1 MIGVRKVNRRDF
13 LKTGV
18 ASGAGLT
25 LMFALPE
32 RLAAQTPGTVAKLN
46 GYVHIGS
53 NDAITFVLT
62 KSEMGQGPLTSLS
75 QILAEELECDWKKIR
90 TEIAGVDPKLYGPL
104 QGTFGSLSVRT
115 SWKPLRAAGASAREM
130 LVEAAARKW
139 AVDKSQCR
147 AENGVVLNTGTNE
160 RLTYGSLAEA
170 AAKLPV
176 PPTPATKDP
185 KQFRYVGKSLKRL
198 DTPLK
203 VNGTAVFG
211 IDAKVPGMLYAV
223 VAKCPVFGGKVASF
237 DATKAKAVPGVK
249 QVVQIS
255 SGVAVVA
262 DNTWNAMEGR
272 RALEVQWDEG
282 PVAKWSSPG
291 IRQMF
296 ADLAATPGAVAR
308 KVGDAGAALTSAAK
322 KIEAVYE
329 APYLSHAPMEP
340 MNCTA
345 HVRANGCEIWAP
357 TQIQTAARATAANI
371 TGLPPEKVEI
381 HTLFLGGGFGR
392 RGGTDFIADAVEC
405 SKAVGAP
412 VKLTWSREDDM
423 QHDMYRP
430 ASYTTFAGALDADGW
445 PVAFTSRIAC
455 PSFAG
460 LNNGVDRAAV
470 EGIADL
476 VYDIPNV
483 QVEYHV
489 AEPGIP
495 TTYWRSVGYSQNTF
509 FTEGFID
516 ELAHSA
522 GKDPLEFR
530 RHMLQKKESARA
542 LAVLELAAEKAGWG
556 KPLPAGRA
564 RGISLVNNIG
574 SFNAQVAE
582 VSLEKGKPK
591 VHRVVCAVDC
601 GQVVN
606 PAILE
611 QQIQSGIV
619 YGLSAALKGAITIDR
634 GRVEQANFNQYD
646 PLRMDEMPVVEVH
659 VVENHLDPGGIGE
672 ASTPTSAPAIANALF
687 ALTGKR
693 VRKLPIRAED
703 LA

>member
-1 MIGVRKVNRRDF
+1 MIGVKKVNRRNF

-18 ASGAGLT
+18 TGAAGLT
-25 LMFALPE
+25 LTFAMPS
-32 RLAAQTPGTVAKLN
+32 RLAAQSAAGNVAKLN
-46 GYVHIGS
+46 GYVHIGA
-53 NDAITFVLT
+53 DDTVTFVSA

-90 TEIAGVDPKLYGPL
+90 TEMAPVNPKVYGPL

-115 SWKPLRAAGASAREM
+115 SWQPLRSAGASAREM
-130 LVEAAARKW
+130 LVEAAAQKW
-139 AVDKSQCR
+139 GVDKSKCR
-147 AENGVVLNTGTNE
+147 AENGVIINTATNA

-176 PPTPATKDP
+176 PTTPALKDP

-223 VAKCPVFGGKVASF
+223 VAKCPVFGGKVTSF

-272 RALEVQWDEG
+272 KALQIQWDEG
-282 PVAKWSSPG
+282 PVAKWSTPG

-296 ADLAATPGAVAR
+296 ADLAAKPGAVAR
-308 KVGDAGAALTSAAK
+308 KVGDADSAINGAAK

-345 HVRANGCEIWAP
+345 HVRADGCDVWAA
-357 TQIQTAARATAANI
+357 TQIQSVARETAAKI
-371 TGLPPEKVEI
+371 TGLAPEKVEI

-392 RGGTDFIADAVEC
+392 RGGADFIADAVET

-423 QHDMYRP
+423 QHDLYRP
-430 ASYTTFAGALDADGW
+430 ASYTTFSGGLDANGW
-445 PVAFTSRIAC
+445 PVAFTSRVAC

-460 LNNGVDRAAV
+460 MQNGVDRAAV

-483 QVEYHV
+483 QVEYHQ

-516 ELAHSA
+516 ELAHA
-522 GKDPLEFR
+522 GGKDPLEFR
-530 RHMLQKKESARA
+530 RRLLAKTPRA
-542 LAVLELAAEKAGWG
+542 LAVLELAADKAGWG

-564 RGISLVNNIG
+564 RGISVVNNIG

-582 VSLEKGKPK
+582 VSIEKGKPK

-601 GQVVN
+601 GQTIN
-606 PAILE
+606 PGILE

-634 GRVEQANFNQYD
+634 GRVQQANFNQYD
-646 PLRMDEMPVVEVH
+646 PLRMDEMPVVEVY
-659 VVENHLDPGGIGE
+659 VVQNQLAPGGIGE
-672 ASTPTSAPAIANALF
+672 ASTPTVAPAVANALF

-693 VRKLPIRAED
+693 LRKLPILAQD

>member
-1 MIGVRKVNRRDF
+1 MNAVKKVNRRDF
-13 LKTGV
+13 LKTG
-18 ASGAGLT
+18 AAGAAGLT
-25 LMFALPE
+25 LTFALPS
-32 RLAAQTPGTVAKLN
+32 RVAAQAAGAPVAKLN
-46 GYVHIGS
+46 GYVHIGADD
-53 NDAITFVLT
+53 NITFVLT
-62 KSEMGQGPLTSLS
+62 KSEMGQGPLTALS
-75 QILAEELECDWKKIR
+75 QILAEELDCDWKKIR

-115 SWKPLRAAGASAREM
+115 SWQPLRSAGASAREM
-130 LVEAAARKW
+130 LVQAAAQKW
-139 AVDKSQCR
+139 GVDKSQCR
-147 AENGVVLNTGTNE
+147 AENGVVTNTTNNA

-176 PPTPATKDP
+176 PTTPSLKDP

-223 VAKCPVFGGKVASF
+223 VAKCPVFGGKVANF

-272 RALEVQWDEG
+272 KALQIQWDEG

-296 ADLAATPGAVAR
+296 MDLAAKPGAVAR
-308 KVGDAGAALTSAAK
+308 KAGDADTALTGAAK
-322 KIEAVYE
+322 KIDAVYE

-345 HVRANGCEIWAP
+345 HVRADACDVWAA
-357 TQIQTAARATAANI
+357 TQIQSAARAKAAQI
-371 TGLPPEKVEI
+371 TGLAPEKVQI

-392 RGGTDFIADAVEC
+392 RGGDDFIADAVET

-430 ASYTTFAGALDADGW
+430 ASYTKFSGALDANGA
-445 PVAFTSRIAC
+445 PVAFTSRVVC

-460 LNNGVDRAAV
+460 LQNGVDRAAV

-476 VYDIPNV
+476 VYDIPNIHV
-483 QVEYHV
+483 DYHV
-489 AEPGIP
+489 GEPGVP

-516 ELAHSA
+516 EMAHAA
-522 GKDPLEFR
+522 GKDPFEFR
-530 RHMLQKKESARA
+530 RGLLAKNKRA
-542 LAVLELAAEKAGWG
+542 LDVLELAAEKAGWG
-556 KPLPAGRA
+556 KPLPSGRA
-564 RGISLVNNIG
+564 RGISVVNNIG

-582 VSLEKGKPK
+582 VSIEKGKPK

-601 GQVVN
+601 GQTVN

-619 YGLSAALKGAITIDR
+619 YGLSAALKGEITIDR
-634 GRVEQANFNQYD
+634 GRVQQANFNQYD
-646 PLRMDEMPVVEVH
+646 PLRMDEMPVVEVY
-659 VVENHLDPGGIGE
+659 VVPSTANPGGIGE
-672 ASTPTSAPAIANALF
+672 ASTPTIAPAVANALF

>member
-1 MIGVRKVNRRDF
+1 MKTINKVNRRDF
-13 LKTGV
+13 LKTG
-18 ASGAGLT
+18 AAGAAGLT
-25 LMFALPE
+25 LTFALPG
-32 RLAAQTPGTVAKLN
+32 RLAAQAGAPVAKLN
-46 GYVHIGS
+46 GYVHIGADD
-53 NDAITFVLT
+53 NITFMLT
-62 KSEMGQGPLTSLS
+62 KSEMGQGPLTALS
-75 QILAEELECDWKKIR
+75 QILADELDCDWKKIR
-90 TEIAGVDPKLYGPL
+90 TQIAGVDPKLYGPL

-115 SWKPLRAAGASAREM
+115 SWQPLRAAGASAREM
-130 LVEAAARKW
+130 LIQAAAQKW
-139 AVDKSQCR
+139 GVDKSQCR
-147 AENGVVLNTGTNE
+147 AENGAIINTSSNA
-160 RLTYGSLAEA
+160 RLTYGSVAEA

-176 PPTPATKDP
+176 PTTPALKDP
-185 KQFRYVGKSLKRL
+185 KQFRYIGKSVKRL
-198 DTPLK
+198 DTSLK

-223 VAKCPVFGGKVASF
+223 VAKCPVFGGKVISF
-237 DATKAKAVPGVK
+237 DDSKTKTVPGVK

-272 RALEVQWDEG
+272 RALKVTWDEG
-282 PVAKWSSPG
+282 PVAKWSTPG

-296 ADLAATPGAVAR
+296 MDLAAKPGAEAR
-308 KVGDAGAALTSAAK
+308 KIGDADAALSGASK

-345 HVRANGCEIWAP
+345 HVRADGCDVWAA
-357 TQIQTAARATAANI
+357 TQIQTAARGKAAEI

-392 RGGTDFIADAVEC
+392 RGGDDFVADAVET
-405 SKAVGAP
+405 SKAIGAP

-423 QHDMYRP
+423 QHDLYRP
-430 ASYTTFAGALDADGW
+430 ASYTKFAGALDSDGW
-445 PVAFTSRIAC
+445 PVAFTSRVVC

-460 LNNGVDRAAV
+460 LQKGVDRAAV

-476 VYDIPNV
+476 VYSIPNV
-483 QVEYHV
+483 HVDYHV
-489 AEPGIP
+489 GEPGIP

-509 FTEGFID
+509 FTESFID
-516 ELAHSA
+516 EMAHA
-522 GKDPLEFR
+522 GGKDPLEFR
-530 RHMLQKKESARA
+530 RRLLANNKRA
-542 LAVLELAAEKAGWG
+542 LTVLELAADKAGWG
-556 KPLPAGRA
+556 KPLPSGRA
-564 RGISLVNNIG
+564 RGISVVNNIG

-582 VSLEKGKPK
+582 VSIENGKLK

-601 GQVVN
+601 GQNIN
-606 PAILE
+606 PAITE

-619 YGLSAALKGAITIDR
+619 YGLSAALKGEITIDR
-634 GRVEQANFNQYD
+634 GRVKQANFNEYD
-646 PLRMDEMPVVEVH
+646 PLRMDEMPVVEVYI
-659 VVENHLDPGGIGE
+659 VPSQANPGGIGE
-672 ASTPTSAPAIANALF
+672 ASTPTAAPAVANALF

-693 VRKLPIRAED
+693 LRKLPMRSQD